1 LIAVAAA
8 VARSIKRELDKVDEP
23 ARLRPADATPGT
35 GRRVASWTLNRLLP
49 WLASAALIAIGVG
62 AALLWIAAGAATGF
76 TLSQLWPVIAALAI
90 MLLGRIAL
98 DVNGSSLHNLFRWR
112 LAATYAITRSAAQ
125 VWYQRPQELF
135 DQGARARL
143 SDLRSDQ
150 GEPTLVIGATANINA
165 NREVVPGRGGFSLA
179 FDRHKLTL
187 RGDPI
192 GPMADEPNVA
202 AETTDYEHLL
212 GHTRLTLSDLIAI
225 SGAPLSPRM
234 RAMADRGAYRLLLIL
249 TNMRLGVWMPHPEV
263 VRRARSYLDMPPE
276 YRQKDRWWVRRTWL
290 LLLWYQAPHP
300 WWHRDPWKQQEA
312 MMRQG
317 DRETRLWAH
326 VLELRQRSTEGDSN
340 LLGAFARLR
349 AALCWRMMQPTL
361 ALLWAEAVGRTSSR
375 ATWIKVSDGD
385 RHDNLGLVE
394 ALQRG
399 SRNIM
404 VLDAGGDHPGTWRTV
419 GRAIS
424 LARSA
429 GFEINLDP
437 VTTLASDGEPGR
449 GTTPPN
455 DEVTQPWARGTFTW
469 PQYNDYGQSQHGHIV
484 VCKLGW
490 WKSAPSDIRA
500 RSGDNPDYPYE
511 TTLSQLYDSADVEP
525 YQRLGA
531 SAIIAAMHDLA
542 NCDMCSPR

>member
-1 LIAVAAA
+1 MLT
-8 VARSIKRELDKVDEP
+8 
-23 ARLRPADATPGT
+23 RL
-35 GRRVASWTLNRLLP
+35 
-49 WLASAALIAIGVG
+49 
-62 AALLWIAAGAATGF
+62 
-76 TLSQLWPVIAALAI
+76 Q
-90 MLLGRIAL
+90 
-98 DVNGSSLHNLFRWR
+98 
-112 LAATYAITRSAAQ
+112 Y
-125 VWYQRPQELF
+125 
-135 DQGARARL
+135 
-143 SDLRSDQ
+143 
-150 GEPTLVIGATANINA
+150 
-165 NREVVPGRGGFSLA
+165 RGGFSLA
-179 FDRHKLTL
+179 FARHKLTL

-469 PQYNDYGQSQHGHIV
+469 PQYTTMGSPSTATSW
-484 VCKLGW
+484 CAS
-490 WKSAPSDIRA
+490 SAGGRA
-500 RSGDNPDYPYE
+500 RRRTSGPAQVIIRIIPMKQ
-511 TTLSQLYDSADVEP
+511 LSRSCMTAQMSSLTS
-525 YQRLGA
+525 A
-531 SAIIAAMHDLA
+531 SARVQSSRRCMISPTATCARHDRLCAHRATLGYLMFAQRYMGRINRMPRICMPRAAFRIWVGPAWIA
-542 NCDMCSPR
+542 